1 MPVARFS
8 NSINGVTLTNSIDNN
23 IRFNTTDFNTS
34 ASFFELVDS
43 GLTTAA
49 IFIKQPGYYEF
60 ISQVYLNG
68 LGADVDILIKLV
80 TGASTGGAFSLVSLF
95 NDYKSVE
102 GTNDQTVNGIIVEFI
117 AAPGYYRV
125 WVNPSNSSIS
135 TITSYNTPPRLTVKK
150 IG

>member
-1 MPVARFS
+1 M
-8 NSINGVTLTNSIDNN
+8 
-23 IRFNTTDFNTS
+23 
-34 ASFFELVDS
+34 
-43 GLTTAA
+43 
-49 IFIKQPGYYEF
+49 
-60 ISQVYLNG
+60 
-68 LGADVDILIKLV
+68 GADVDILIKLV
-80 TGASTGGAFSLVSLF
+80 TGASTAGAFSLVSLF

-102 GTNDQTVNGIIVEFI
+102 GTNDQTVIGVIVEYI